1 MGIFKSEER
10 KVKDEKEKIKK
21 NWRKTSEYELGVSY
35 EEYIHIHK
43 DFQKGLVDAVRDDGR
58 ISDADVINAIF
69 PNLSPE
75 QKVLILYYGRWV
87 DDVRLKA
94 EPF

>member
-10 KVKDEKEKIKK
+10 MVKDEKD
-21 NWRKTSEYELGVSY
+21 WRKTSEYELGVSY